1 MKEFEKAHCKRVLI
15 GHNNFLNIAEDY
27 MEKELDVPCNS
38 LFRTIPGLVN
48 LTYLNMLKKSPL
60 GPVQR
65 AYVS

>member
-1 MKEFEKAHCKRVLI
+1 
-15 GHNNFLNIAEDY
+15 

-60 GPVQR
+60 GPVQM